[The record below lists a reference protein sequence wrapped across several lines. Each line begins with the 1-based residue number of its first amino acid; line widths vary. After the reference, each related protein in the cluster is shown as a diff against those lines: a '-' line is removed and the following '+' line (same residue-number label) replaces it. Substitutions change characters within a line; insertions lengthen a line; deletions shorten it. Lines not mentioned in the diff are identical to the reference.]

1 MTDNSISIIISISSS
16 SNAVTGHVQTYLADK
31 SEVAVVVMST
41 SSAAA
46 SDTAVLMKVTFIK
59 HLYTVYLMYLLRR
72 LVGK

>member
-1 MTDNSISIIISISSS
+1 
-16 SNAVTGHVQTYLADK
+16 VTGHVQTYLADK